1 MGYVGLREALKPGEV
16 PEKKTMSYD
25 RRPAL
30 VVDDDPEA
38 RKVLKDFLRLRGLAV
53 LEARNGLE
61 ALLSVKQHRPG
72 VVVLDLNMPRLGGLE
87 TLKRIRP
94 FDPTIRVAVV
104 TEDPD
109 AAIHQQARALG
120 ATVVLIKPVDLARLG
135 TALDLTPGDS
145 RPIAPVTG
153 SASLLPEVPP
163 QPSAPEI
170 RIVDDDASR
179 RDHAPGLTAAVGL
192 DAGLEL
198 RAEDVSPVVH
208 LQDLPREGEVGG
220 EDVADDRLGEPPPH
234 SEPPGTSPRAE
245 GDPAAGLAKDHET
258 GDAAHGLAWVM
269 GGVRAF
275 LGAGPAREGV
285 EPESEGESL
294 LQSARGVS
302 DASPGATTVFRRLRE
317 KVDETT
323 PGKRPMSYYG
333 ILGLT
338 AEPFSTSPDPAFF
351 YESASHKA
359 VLYRL
364 QIALKLKRGLSLVL
378 GDVGMGKTTLSRRL
392 FQLLKREE
400 KVSSHLI
407 LNPVYETEAE
417 FLTALVKLFGI
428 APPSSP
434 LPVARSLEILEGY
447 LFQKGVEEER
457 TVVLLIDEAQRL
469 SSSALELLRALLNY
483 ETNEFK
489 LLQLILLGQM
499 ELLPRIREMKNLWDR
514 ISLKSVIDPLD
525 EADTEAMIAFRLRK
539 AGYAARRNLFTAEA
553 IREIYRHTQGSP
565 RRITTLCHDALE
577 RVVISDKDEVDAAMI
592 RGLIKRVLA

>member
-1 MGYVGLREALKPGEV
+1 MGYVGLRDALKPGEV

-25 RRPAL
+25 RIISSDGSRESLAGPEPRPAL

-109 AAIHQQARALG
+109 AAVHQQARALG

-135 TALDLTPGDS
+135 TALDLTPGDP

-163 QPSAPEI
+163 RPCAPEI
-170 RIVDDDASR
+170 HIVDDDALR
-179 RDHAPGLTAAVGL
+179 RDSAPGLTAAVGL

-220 EDVADDRLGEPPPH
+220 ED
-234 SEPPGTSPRAE
+234 
-245 GDPAAGLAKDHET
+245 AAET
-258 GDAAHGLAWVM
+258 GEAARGLGWLM

-285 EPESEGESL
+285 ESESQGESL
-294 LQSARGVS
+294 LQSARGVG
-302 DASPGATTVFRRLRE
+302 DASLGATTALGRLRE
-317 KVDETT
+317 KVDERT
-323 PGKRPMSYYG
+323 PGKRTMSYYG
-333 ILGLT
+333 VLGLT

-351 YESASHKA
+351 YESVSHKA

-434 LPVARSLEILEGY
+434 LPVARSLELLEGY

-469 SSSALELLRALLNY
+469 SSAGLELLRALLNY

-539 AGYAARRNLFTAEA
+539 AGYASRRNLFTAEA
-553 IREIYRHTQGSP
+553 VREIYRHTQGSP

>member
-1 MGYVGLREALKPGEV
+1 
-16 PEKKTMSYD
+16 MSYD
-25 RRPAL
+25 RVLSSDGPRESLAGREPRPAL

-109 AAIHQQARALG
+109 AAVHQQARALG
-120 ATVVLIKPVDLARLG
+120 ATVVLIKPVDLDRLG
-135 TALDLTPGDS
+135 TALDL
-145 RPIAPVTG
+145 
-153 SASLLPEVPP
+153 LLPEVPP
-163 QPSAPEI
+163 RRSASEI
-170 RIVDDDASR
+170 HIVDDDASR
-179 RDHAPGLTAAVGL
+179 RDSAPGFTAAVGL

-198 RAEDVSPVVH
+198 GAEDVSPVVH
-208 LQDLPREGEVGG
+208 LQDLPSEGEVGG
-220 EDVADDRLGEPPPH
+220 EDVADER
-234 SEPPGTSPRAE
+234 GTARRTG
-245 GDPAAGLAKDHET
+245 GDPAPGLAKDHET
-258 GDAAHGLAWVM
+258 GEAARGLASLM

-275 LGAGPAREGV
+275 LGAGPAQEGV
-285 EPESEGESL
+285 ESESEGESL
-294 LQSARGVS
+294 LQSARGVG
-302 DASPGATTVFRRLRE
+302 DASPGATTAFRRLRE
-317 KVDETT
+317 KVDERT
-323 PGKRPMSYYG
+323 PGKRTMSYYG
-333 ILGLT
+333 VLGLR

-469 SSSALELLRALLNY
+469 SSAGLELLRALLNY

-539 AGYAARRNLFTAEA
+539 AGYAARRNLFTADA
-553 IREIYRHTQGSP
+553 IQEIYRHTQGSP

>member
-53 LEARNGLE
+53 LEAR
-61 ALLSVKQHRPG
+61 
-72 VVVLDLNMPRLGGLE
+72 
-87 TLKRIRP
+87 KRIRP

-135 TALDLTPGDS
+135 TALDLTPADP

-198 RAEDVSPVVH
+198 RAEDVCPVVH
-208 LQDLPREGEVGG
+208 LQ
-220 EDVADDRLGEPPPH
+220 DVADDRLGEAPPH
-234 SEPPGTSPRAE
+234 SEPRGTAPRAG

-302 DASPGATTVFRRLRE
+302 DASPGATTVFRRLQE

-364 QIALKLKRGLSLVL
+364 QIALKLKRGL
-378 GDVGMGKTTLSRRL
+378 
-392 FQLLKREE
+392 
-400 KVSSHLI
+400 
-407 LNPVYETEAE
+407 
-417 FLTALVKLFGI
+417 
-428 APPSSP
+428 
-434 LPVARSLEILEGY
+434 
-447 LFQKGVEEER
+447 
-457 TVVLLIDEAQRL
+457 
-469 SSSALELLRALLNY
+469 
-483 ETNEFK
+483 
-489 LLQLILLGQM
+489 
-499 ELLPRIREMKNLWDR
+499 
-514 ISLKSVIDPLD
+514 
-525 EADTEAMIAFRLRK
+525 
-539 AGYAARRNLFTAEA
+539 
-553 IREIYRHTQGSP
+553 
-565 RRITTLCHDALE
+565 
-577 RVVISDKDEVDAAMI
+577 
-592 RGLIKRVLA
+592 

>member
-1 MGYVGLREALKPGEV
+1 MGYVGLRDALKPGEV

-25 RRPAL
+25 RILSSDGPRESLAGPEPRPAL

-135 TALDLTPGDS
+135 TALDLTPGDP

-163 QPSAPEI
+163 RPSAPEI
-170 RIVDDDASR
+170 HIVDDDALR

-198 RAEDVSPVVH
+198 RAEDVCPVAH

-220 EDVADDRLGEPPPH
+220 EDAAAER
-234 SEPPGTSPRAE
+234 GTARRSGGNPE
-245 GDPAAGLAKDHET
+245 AGLVKDHET
-258 GDAAHGLAWVM
+258 GEAARGLGWLM

-285 EPESEGESL
+285 ESESGGESL
-294 LQSARGVS
+294 LQSARGVG
-302 DASPGATTVFRRLRE
+302 DASLGATTAFGRLRE
-317 KVDETT
+317 KVDERT
-323 PGKRPMSYYG
+323 PGKRTMSYYG
-333 ILGLT
+333 VLGLT

-417 FLTALVKLFGI
+417 FLMALVKLFGI
-428 APPSSP
+428 APGSSP

-514 ISLKSVIDPLD
+514 ISLKSVIDPRS
-525 EADTEAMIAFRLRK
+525 EE
-539 AGYAARRNLFTAEA
+539 RRVGKEC
-553 IREIYRHTQGSP
+553 RY
-565 RRITTLCHDALE
+565 
-577 RVVISDKDEVDAAMI
+577 
-592 RGLIKRVLA
+592 